1 MAKGNLFLGTGR
13 KKLGDVV
20 LYRRNGQQQAR
31 VRIRNVANPKS
42 YGQAL
47 QRNYLAPVSKFYAP
61 LAGVLEK
68 SWEGLNRMDSY
79 QAFLKANI
87 DLARQNGWAV
97 PKGAPFTPLPYKL
110 SKGILPPLSYFWNDE
125 TVGIRTDIPVTTSS
139 TIATLTETLI
149 SRGYKDGDQLT
160 VVAVFRT
167 TQGDYVPTWF
177 RIFLNSSDQTRLI
190 DYGNGV
196 ILFATELEKLCVIE
210 ADDRMVAG
218 AIIVSRF
225 DGSKWLRS
233 TQYLAVDTS
242 LMSEMTGEDALAAAV
257 RSYQAGSSLNYSDV
271 YLDGSTQGATEG
283 DTQLTVPV
291 TLSNGRSITFIP
303 QSIAVYDG
311 TGGSAQ
317 HLAVLGVDVA
327 NGTSYAAWIFNK
339 ISGSTNNG
347 KYLATFNSYGNTVV
361 EGEVTSLAFTSADS
375 PLVAWLKNHGVYEEI
390 IV

>member
-1 MAKGNLFLGTGR
+1 MAQGNLFLGTGR

-68 SWEGLNRMDSY
+68 SWEGLNKMDSY

-97 PKGAPFTPLPYKL
+97 LKGAGFTPLPYKL
-110 SKGILPPLSYFWNDE
+110 SKGILPPLSYTWDDGS
-125 TVGIRTDIPVTTSS
+125 VGIRTDIPYMENM
-139 TIATLTETLI
+139 TIAGLTETLKG
-149 SRGYKDGDQLT
+149 RGYNDGDQIT
-160 VVAVFRT
+160 VIGIYQT
-167 TQGDYVPTWF
+167 LEGDFIPSWF
-177 RIFLNSSDQTRLI
+177 RLFLNSSDQTQIEGL
-190 DYGNGV
+190 GNGV
-196 ILFATELEKLCVIE
+196 LALGEVSQRIVVF
-210 ADDRMVAG
+210 DSYDRMVAG
-218 AIIVSRF
+218 AIIASRF
-225 DGSKWLRS
+225 DGSRWLRS
-233 TQYLAVDTS
+233 TQYLEVNPS
-242 LMSEMTGEDALAAAV
+242 ILSEFTGEDALAAAI
-257 RSYQAGSSLNYSDV
+257 RSYQQGAGLNYSDV

-291 TLSNGRSITFIP
+291 TLANGRSITFLP
-303 QSIAVYDG
+303 QSIATYDG
-311 TGGSAQ
+311 TGGSPQ

-339 ISGSTNNG
+339 ITGSTNIG
-347 KYLATFNSYGNTVV
+347 KYLATFNSYGSART

-375 PLVAWLKNHGVYEEI
+375 PLTAWLKNHGVYEEI

>member
-68 SWEGLNRMDSY
+68 SWEGLNKMDSY

-97 PKGAPFTPLPYKL
+97 LKGAGFTPLPYKL
-110 SKGILPPLSYFWNDE
+110 SKGILPPLSYAWE
-125 TVGIRTDIPVTTSS
+125 SGIPGLRTEIPCSEST
-139 TIATLTETLI
+139 TIASFTETLKEM
-149 SRGYKDGDQLT
+149 GYQEGDQLT
-160 VVAVFRT
+160 FIGVYRT
-167 TQGDYVPTWF
+167 IEGDFIPSWF
-177 RIFLNSSDQTRLI
+177 RLFLNSSDQTLI
-190 DYGNGV
+190 TSIRNGV
-196 ILFATELEKLCVIE
+196 LWFTISGSRLALMESE
-210 ADDRMVAG
+210 DRLVAG

-233 TQYLAVDTS
+233 TQYMQLDPA
-242 LMSEMTGEDALAAAV
+242 LLGEMTGEDAIANAI
-257 RSYQAGSSLNYSDV
+257 RSYQQGAGLNYSDV

-291 TLSNGRSITFIP
+291 ILSNGRSITFLP

-311 TGGSAQ
+311 TGGSPQ
-317 HLAVLGVDVA
+317 HLAVLGVDIA
-327 NGTSYAAWIFNK
+327 NGTSYAAYIFNK

-347 KYLATFNSYGNTVV
+347 KYLATFNSYGNTVT

-375 PLVAWLKNHGVYEEI
+375 PLVAWLKNHGVYQEI

>member
-97 PKGAPFTPLPYKL
+97 PKGSGFTPLPYKL
-110 SKGILPPLSYFWNDE
+110 SKGVIQPLFYQWNDG
-125 TVGIRTDIPVTTSS
+125 TVGISTDIPASDAS
-139 TIATLTETLI
+139 TIATLTETLVR
-149 SRGYKDGDQLT
+149 RGYKDGDQLT
-160 VVAVFRT
+160 VVGVFRT
-167 TQGDYVPTWF
+167 SQGDYVPSWF
-177 RIFLNSSDQTRLI
+177 RIFLNSSDQTLL
-190 DYGNGV
+190 DDFGNGV
-196 ILFATELEKLCVIE
+196 ILFTIDNNRLCVIE
-210 ADDRMVAG
+210 SDDRLVAG

-225 DGSKWLRS
+225 DGTKWLRS
-233 TQYLAVDTS
+233 TQYLAMDQAT
-242 LMSEMTGEDALAAAV
+242 LDEMSGEDALAAAV

-291 TLSNGRSITFIP
+291 TLANGRSITFLP
-303 QSIAVYDG
+303 QTIAVYDG
-311 TGGSAQ
+311 TGSSPQ
-317 HLAVLGVDVA
+317 HLAVLGVDVS
-327 NGTSYAAWIFNK
+327 NGESYAAWIFN
-339 ISGSTNNG
+339 IIQGSANTG
-347 KYLATFNSYGNTVV
+347 KYLATFNSYGDERTR
-361 EGEVTSLAFTSADS
+361 GEVTSLAFSSADS
-375 PLVAWLKNHGVYEEI
+375 PLTAWLKNHGVYQEI

>member
-61 LAGVLEK
+61 MAGVLEK
-68 SWEGLNRMDSY
+68 SWEGLNKMDSY

-97 PKGAPFTPLPYKL
+97 LKGAEFTPLPYKL
-110 SKGILPPLSYFWNDE
+110 SKGILPPISCRWE
-125 TVGIRTDIPVTTSS
+125 PGGPAVVSS
-139 TIATLTETLI
+139 LPWSDSMTIAGLTSGASDLGL
-149 SRGYKDGDQLT
+149 RDGDQIT
-160 VVAVFRT
+160 VI
-167 TQGDYVPTWF
+167 GIYSPNMSDYTPSWF
-177 RIFLNSSDQTRLI
+177 RFFLNSSDQTLVSSI
-190 DYGNGV
+190 TNGV
-196 ILFATELEKLCVIE
+196 LRFSGEDGRLALIHDNDQL
-210 ADDRMVAG
+210 VAG
-218 AIIVSRF
+218 AFIVSRF

-233 TQYLAVDTS
+233 TQYMVVSPEVMAEHV
-242 LMSEMTGEDALAAAV
+242 GEDALAAAI
-257 RSYQAGSSLNYSDV
+257 RSYQQGAGLNYSDV

-283 DTQLTVPV
+283 DGQLTVTV
-291 TLSNGRSITFIP
+291 RLANGRDITFLP

-311 TGGSAQ
+311 SGTSPA
-317 HLAVLGVDVA
+317 HLAVLGVDIA
-327 NGTSYAAWIFNK
+327 NGTDYAAYIFNK
-339 ISGSTNNG
+339 IPGSANIG
-347 KYLATFNSYGNTVV
+347 KYLATFNSYGNAVI
-361 EGEVTSLAFTSADS
+361 EGEVTTLTFTSADS
-375 PLVAWLKNHGVYEEI
+375 PLVAWLKNHGVYDEI

>member
-97 PKGAPFTPLPYKL
+97 LKGAAFTPLPYKL
-110 SKGILPPLSYFWNDE
+110 SKGIIPPLPYTWDDD
-125 TVGIRTDIPVTTSS
+125 TVAIRTDIPTTGNM
-139 TIATLTETLI
+139 TVANLTEVLKG
-149 SRGYKDGDQLT
+149 RGYSDGDQLT
-160 VVAVFRT
+160 IIGIYQT
-167 TQGDYVPTWF
+167 SEGDFIPSWF
-177 RIFLNSSDQTRLI
+177 RIFLNSSDQTRIEGL
-190 DYGNGV
+190 GNGV
-196 ILFATELEKLCVIE
+196 LSMIE
-210 ADDRMVAG
+210 ANQRITIHEVDDRMVAG

-233 TQYLAVDTS
+233 TQYLEVNPAI
-242 LMSEMTGEDALAAAV
+242 LSEFTGEDALAAAV
-257 RSYQAGSSLNYSDV
+257 RSYQQGAGLNYSDV

-291 TLSNGRSITFIP
+291 ILANGRHITFLP

-311 TGGSAQ
+311 TGGSPQ

-327 NGTSYAAWIFNK
+327 NGASYAAYIFNK
-339 ISGSTNNG
+339 ITGSTNNG
-347 KYLATFNSYGNTVV
+347 KYLATFNSYGNTVT

>member
-47 QRNYLAPVSKFYAP
+47 QRNYLAPVAKFYAP
-61 LAGVLEK
+61 LAGLLEK
-68 SWEGLNRMDSY
+68 SWEGLNKMDSY

-110 SKGILPPLSYFWNDE
+110 SKGILPPMSYSWELGGPGLVVSLPLTNN
-125 TVGIRTDIPVTTSS
+125 T
-139 TIATLTETLI
+139 TIADLTEGMMTM
-149 SRGYKDGDQLT
+149 GYNDGDQLT
-160 VVAVFRT
+160 AFGVYQTAE
-167 TQGDYVPTWF
+167 GDFIPSWF
-177 RIFLNSSDQTRLI
+177 RIFLNSSDRTLLNGF
-190 DYGNGV
+190 GNG
-196 ILFATELEKLCVIE
+196 ILTFRPYSGKLALYEVE
-210 ADDRMVAG
+210 DRLVAG
-218 AIIVSRF
+218 AFIVSRF
-225 DGSKWLRS
+225 DGSRWLRS
-233 TQYLAVDTS
+233 TQYLTVSPDI
-242 LMSEMTGEDALAAAV
+242 LSEYVGEDALAAAI
-257 RSYQAGSSLNYSDV
+257 RSYQQGAGLNYSDV

-291 TLSNGRSITFIP
+291 ILSNGRTITFLP

-311 TGGSAQ
+311 TGGSPQ

-327 NGTSYAAWIFNK
+327 NGTSYAAYIFNK
-339 ISGSTNNG
+339 ITGSTNNG
-347 KYLATFNSYGNTVV
+347 KYLATFNSYGNTVT
-361 EGEVTSLAFTSADS
+361 EGEVTSLAFTSDES
-375 PLVAWLKNHGVYEEI
+375 PLTDWLKNHGVYEEI

>member
-68 SWEGLNRMDSY
+68 SWEGLNKMDSY

-97 PKGAPFTPLPYKL
+97 LKGAGFTPLPYKL
-110 SKGILPPLSYFWNDE
+110 SKGILPPLSYQWDDG
-125 TVGIRTDIPVTTSS
+125 VPGVLTDIPSS
-139 TIATLTETLI
+139 ESMTISGLTNILTQ
-149 SRGYKDGDQLT
+149 RGYHEGDQLT
-160 VVAVFRT
+160 FILIYFT
-167 TQGDYVPTWF
+167 EEGDYIPTWM
-177 RIFLNSSDQTRLI
+177 RIFLNSSDQTLVTSITNGLI
-190 DYGNGV
+190 TIDDYDG
-196 ILFATELEKLCVIE
+196 KLAFRETNDSSI
-210 ADDRMVAG
+210 AG
-218 AIIVSRF
+218 AIIASRF
-225 DGSKWLRS
+225 DGGKWLRS
-233 TQYLAVDTS
+233 TQYLCVSGS
-242 LMSEMTGEDALAAAV
+242 LLNSLTGEEALAAAV
-257 RSYQAGSSLNYSDV
+257 RSYQQGAGLNYSDV

-291 TLSNGRSITFIP
+291 ILSNGRSITFLP

-311 TGGSAQ
+311 TGGSPQ
-317 HLAVLGVDVA
+317 HLAVLGVDIA
-327 NGTSYAAWIFNK
+327 NGTSYAAYIFNK
-339 ISGSTNNG
+339 ISGSTNFG
-347 KYLATFNSYGNTVV
+347 KYLATFNSYGSVV
-361 EGEVTSLAFTSADS
+361 TEGEVTRLTFTSADS
-375 PLVAWLKNHGVYEEI
+375 PLVAWLKNHGVYQEI

>member
-68 SWEGLNRMDSY
+68 SWEGLNKMDSY

-87 DLARQNGWAV
+87 DLARANGWAV
-97 PKGAPFTPLPYKL
+97 LKGSAFTPLPYKL
-110 SKGILPPLSYFWNDE
+110 SKGILPPMTYNWDQGAPGL
-125 TVGIRTDIPVTTSS
+125 VTSLNLTLQT
-139 TIATLTETLI
+139 TIANLTEEMK
-149 SRGYKDGDQLT
+149 SMGYSDGDQLT
-160 VVAVFRT
+160 AIGVYQT
-167 TQGDYVPTWF
+167 TEGDFIPSWF
-177 RIFLNSSDQTRLI
+177 RIFLNSSDQTLLNGF
-190 DYGNGV
+190 GNG
-196 ILFATELEKLCVIE
+196 ILNFGSYDGKLALYE
-210 ADDRMVAG
+210 QEDRLVAG
-218 AIIVSRF
+218 AFIVSRF
-225 DGSKWLRS
+225 DGSRWLRS
-233 TQYLAVDTS
+233 TQYLEVADDI
-242 LMSEMTGEDALAAAV
+242 LSEFTGEDALAAAI
-257 RSYQAGSSLNYSDV
+257 RSYQQGAGLNYSDV

-291 TLSNGRSITFIP
+291 TLSSGRSITFLP
-303 QSIAVYDG
+303 QSIATYDG
-311 TGGSAQ
+311 TGGSPQ

-339 ISGSTNNG
+339 ITGSTNNG
-347 KYLATFNSYGNTVV
+347 KYLATFNSYGNAVT

-375 PLVAWLKNHGVYEEI
+375 PLVAWLKNHGVYQEI

>member
-1 MAKGNLFLGTGR
+1 MANGNLFLGTGR

-20 LYRRNGQQQAR
+20 LYRRNGQQHAR

-47 QRNYLAPVSKFYAP
+47 QRNYLAPVPKFYAP

-87 DLARQNGWAV
+87 DLARANGWAV
-97 PKGAPFTPLPYKL
+97 LKGSEFTPLPYKL
-110 SKGILPPLSYFWNDE
+110 SKGILPPLSYSWDQGGPGLLVN
-125 TVGIRTDIPVTTSS
+125 VGFSLDV
-139 TIATLTETLI
+139 TIAGFTATMKNL
-149 SRGYKDGDQLT
+149 GYNDGDQLT
-160 VVAVFRT
+160 VIGVYQT
-167 TQGDYVPTWF
+167 EEGDFVPTWF
-177 RIFLNSSDQTRLI
+177 RFFLNSSDQTPLQSF
-190 DYGNGV
+190 GNG
-196 ILFATELEKLCVIE
+196 IIYL
-210 ADDRMVAG
+210 ADLSGKMAVYEQQDRLVAG
-218 AIIVSRF
+218 AVIVSRF

-233 TQYLAVDTS
+233 TQYLTVASDI
-242 LMSEMTGEDALAAAV
+242 LSEYEGEDALAAAI
-257 RSYQAGSSLNYSDV
+257 RSYQQGAGLNYSDV

-291 TLSNGRSITFIP
+291 TLSNGRSITFLP

-311 TGGSAQ
+311 TGGSPQ

-327 NGTSYAAWIFNK
+327 NGTSYAAYIFNK
-339 ISGSTNNG
+339 ITGSTNNG
-347 KYLATFNSYGNTVV
+347 KYLAAFNSYGNTVT

-375 PLVAWLKNHGVYEEI
+375 PLVAWLKNHGVYQEI
-390 IV
+390 IN

>member
-87 DLARQNGWAV
+87 DLARASGWAV
-97 PKGAPFTPLPYKL
+97 PKGSPFTPLPYKL
-110 SKGILPPLSYFWNDE
+110 SKGVLPPLSYRWEDE
-125 TVGIRTDIPVTTSS
+125 IPGLLIDVTFSDST
-139 TIATLTETLI
+139 TIASLTETLKGV
-149 SRGYKDGDQLT
+149 GYQEGDQLT
-160 VVAVFRT
+160 FIGVYRT
-167 TQGDYVPTWF
+167 SEGDFIPSWF
-177 RIFLNSSDQTRLI
+177 RIFLNSSDQTLVTSITNGILRFSTHSSKLSMMESEDRL
-190 DYGNGV
+190 
-196 ILFATELEKLCVIE
+196 
-210 ADDRMVAG
+210 VA
-218 AIIVSRF
+218 AAVIVSRF
-225 DGSKWLRS
+225 DGRKWLRS
-233 TQYLAVDTS
+233 TQYMQLDPALLA
-242 LMSEMTGEDALAAAV
+242 EMTGEDALANAI
-257 RSYQAGSSLNYSDV
+257 RSYQQGAGLNYSDV

-283 DTQLTVPV
+283 DTQLTVPA
-291 TLSNGRSITFIP
+291 TLSNGRSITFLP

-311 TGGSAQ
+311 SGGSPQ

-327 NGTSYAAWIFNK
+327 NGTSYAAYIYNK
-339 ISGSTNNG
+339 IVGSTNFS
-347 KYLATFNSYGNTVV
+347 KYLATFNSYGSAVT

-375 PLVAWLKNHGVYEEI
+375 PLVAWLKNHGVYQEI

>member
-68 SWEGLNRMDSY
+68 SWEGLNKMDSY

-97 PKGAPFTPLPYKL
+97 MKGAAFTPLPYKL
-110 SKGILPPLSYFWNDE
+110 SKGILPPLSYTFDE
-125 TVGIRTDIPVTTSS
+125 GGPALVVNVACDQDTK
-139 TIATLTETLI
+139 IADLTYSLKLQ
-149 SRGYKDGDQLT
+149 GYNDGDQLT
-160 VVAVFRT
+160 FIGVYYT
-167 TQGDYVPTWF
+167 SEGDFIPSWF
-177 RIFLNSSDQTRLI
+177 RIFLNESDQTLI
-190 DYGNGV
+190 RDIGNGV
-196 ILFATELEKLCVIE
+196 LRLGVY
-210 ADDRMVAG
+210 DDMFSFVEENDRLVAG
-218 AIIVSRF
+218 AVIASRF

-233 TQYLAVDTS
+233 TQYLALSTEI
-242 LMSEMTGEDALAAAV
+242 LNEFTGETALAEAI
-257 RSYQAGSSLNYSDV
+257 RSYQQGAGLNYSDV

-283 DTQLTVPV
+283 DGQLTVAV
-291 TLSNGRSITFIP
+291 TLANGRHITFLP
-303 QSIAVYDG
+303 QSIATYDG
-311 TGGSAQ
+311 TGGSPQ

-327 NGTSYAAWIFNK
+327 NGTSYAAYIFNK
-339 ISGSTNNG
+339 ITGSTNNG
-347 KYLATFNSYGNTVV
+347 KYLATFNSYGNTVT
-361 EGEVTSLAFTSADS
+361 EGSVTSLAFTSADS
-375 PLVAWLKNHGVYEEI
+375 PLVAWLKNHGVYQEI